1 MARKP
6 TTAQQQF
13 ADRVR
18 VGILPEYLTL
28 VVPVGDID
36 ATEMMVPYPIASFEA
51 FMIGDT
57 MHVSR
62 CIAEPG
68 YALGR
73 YELFKVSRD
82 GVVER
87 A

>member
-1 MARKP
+1 MASKP
-6 TTAQQQF
+6 TTLQQAV

-18 VGILPEYLTL
+18 VGVHADHLLTAR
-28 VVPVGDID
+28 PV
-36 ATEMMVPYPIASFEA
+36 EKLLRVEHPIASFEA

-73 YELFKVSRD
+73 YELFKVLRD
-82 GVVER
+82 GTVER